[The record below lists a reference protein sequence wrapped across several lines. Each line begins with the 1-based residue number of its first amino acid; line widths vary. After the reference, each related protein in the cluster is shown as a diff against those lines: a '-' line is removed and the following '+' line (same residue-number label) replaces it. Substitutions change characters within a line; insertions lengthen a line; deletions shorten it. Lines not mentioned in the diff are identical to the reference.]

1 MRILLMV
8 LLALAPAAALAQDA
22 KPERAPSSS
31 YRGIWVSTPFP
42 SFNISAGETVTL
54 DLAVH
59 NAGLPPQAVDLR
71 LERVPAGWT
80 GAFLGEGKR
89 VQSVFVAPGDKAQ
102 VKLRLQPG
110 PKAAS
115 GATHRFEVVASG
127 SQSRFRLPIELA
139 VGQALPPRLD
149 LRAELPELRGSPSS
163 EFDFKVTVRNDG
175 GDDAAVRIDARVPEG
190 FRARVT
196 EQYGSQELTSVP
208 LKVGEEK
215 TVSVKVTPGYG
226 AKQGRYPV
234 LVQASGE
241 KARAQLELA
250 MEVSGEPQ
258 LEITGRGER
267 LSASATAGEESPF
280 EVVLTNRGT
289 APAQNI
295 KLEATPPSGWK
306 VAFQPERIETLAPE
320 QSQTVTALVTPSD
333 KAIAGDYMLTVRGVR
348 EGANKSADF
357 RVTVRT
363 STLWGVVGVLVIAA
377 AVVVLVAA
385 MLRWGRR

>member
-1 MRILLMV
+1 MRIVFMLL
-8 LLALAPAAALAQDA
+8 LGLAATVAFAQDGKA
-22 KPERAPSSS
+22 DRGSS

-42 SFNISAGETVTL
+42 SFNIPAGETVTL

-59 NAGLPPQAVDLR
+59 NAGQPPQAVELR
-71 LERVPAGWT
+71 LERVPAGWS
-80 GAFLGEGKR
+80 GAFVGEGKR

-110 PKAAS
+110 PKAA
-115 GATHRFEVVASG
+115 GGGKHRFEVVAAG
-127 SQSRFRLPIELA
+127 ADRQFRLPIELA
-139 VGQALPPRLD
+139 IGQALPPRLD

-234 LVQASGE
+234 LVQASSE

-258 LEITGRGER
+258 LDITGRGER
-267 LSASATAGEESPF
+267 LSASATAGKESPF
-280 EVVLTNRGT
+280 EVVVTNRGS

-306 VAFQPERIETLAPE
+306 VAFQPERLEALAPE
-320 QSQTVTALVTPSD
+320 ESRTVTALVTPSD
-333 KAIAGDYMLTVRGVR
+333 KAIAGDYMLTVRAVR

-363 STLWGVVGVLVIAA
+363 STMWGVVGVLVIAA
-377 AVVVLVAA
+377 AAVVLVAA
-385 MLRWGRR
+385 MLRYGRR